1 MSDNTDKQYD
11 LYDLSEQTGI
21 VRKKSIDE
29 KNSHTTI
36 SFYDASVNSN
46 NGESDE

>member
-1 MSDNTDKQYD
+1 MSDNKDK
-11 LYDLSEQTGI
+11 LYSLCDLSEQTGI

-46 NGESDE
+46 KCTNEE